1 MTEMEMN
8 AQIAGMQEEY
18 TLIGEEGREKSA
30 LEVAR
35 DPNLRRALISVML
48 VGAGQQL
55 SGLDVVRKL

>member
-18 TLIGEEGREKSA
+18 TQIGEEGREKSA